1 MSTLIANTSRIGAMR
16 GMLTHPKVLVGG
28 LLVLIFLL
36 VAMFA
41 PWLAPNDPNAQDL
54 LATLLPPMWQEG
66 GLAQYPLGT
75 DALGRCVL
83 SRLIYGS
90 RLALLVAV
98 VAATGAMLLGTVLA
112 IVAGYLG
119 GWFDRVTSAVVVL
132 WMAFPPVV
140 FSMMLMVGLGTGIV
154 NVILAV
160 VLVDWTRFF
169 RVVRAEVLVAR
180 HREYVYAARLL
191 GFPHLRIMLSEVLP
205 GVAPLIITLFSLQ
218 MGVAIIVEAILSFV
232 GLSVPSD
239 VVAWGVMLAD
249 GRDQIYQAGWNL
261 LAPVCGIIFA
271 VLGFNLLSDGLRI
284 ALDPRLKKRG
294 SDA

>member
-1 MSTLIANTSRIGAMR
+1 MSTASISQGRWSATAWLA
-16 GMLTHPKVLVGG
+16 HPKVLVGG
-28 LLVLIFLL
+28 LLVLIFLF
-36 VAMFA
+36 VAAFA

-90 RLALLVAV
+90 RIALLVAV
-98 VAATGAMLLGTVLA
+98 VAATGAMVLGTVLA
-112 IVAGYLG
+112 ILAGYLG
-119 GWFDRVTSAVVVL
+119 GMFDRVTSSIVVL

-191 GFPHLRIMLSEVLP
+191 GFSHLRIMLSEVLP
-205 GVAPLIITLFSLQ
+205 SVAPLIITLFSLQ

-261 LAPVCGIIFA
+261 LAPVGGIIFA

-284 ALDPRLKKRG
+284 VLDPRLKKRG
-294 SDA
+294 GEA